1 MQRVSLPA
9 GEGTLT
15 GCLEGQPDEFRIT
28 GKDATIDLLMGH
40 NQAVGSHVG
49 HVVQWAGN
57 HDRNRDAS
65 ASDEGTPHGLGF
77 FQVEEILAD
86 QGTCKR

>member
-1 MQRVSLPA
+1 
-9 GEGTLT
+9 
-15 GCLEGQPDEFRIT
+15 
-28 GKDATIDLLMGH
+28 MGH

-86 QGTCKR
+86 QGTCKRYPGYGRASFHSVRACATRQLSREKGPRARVGPHLF